1 MDMYDALGYAGFF
14 LVCVLTA
21 SSGVFFRPG
30 TWYEA
35 LQKPWWRPPN
45 WLFGPAWSVLYLT
58 ISVAGWL
65 VWRKAGFQGAGLALG
80 VYFVHLAINAAWSG
94 LFFGLR
100 RMDLALVDVGL
111 LWLSIIVMI
120 VLFHPIDPTAAW
132 LLLPYLAWVSF
143 ASFLN
148 FTMLRLNPNPVLPRP
163 A

>member
-1 MDMYDALGYAGFF
+1 ML
-14 LVCVLTA
+14 
-21 SSGVFFRPG
+21 FR
-30 TWYEA
+30 
-35 LQKPWWRPPN
+35 
-45 WLFGPAWSVLYLT
+45 S
-58 ISVAGWL
+58 
-65 VWRKAGFQGAGLALG
+65 AGFQGAGLALG

-148 FTMLRLNPNPVLPRP
+148 FTMLRLNPNPLGQQR